1 MLNMFDNKNKFQNQ
15 KTKSIDNL
23 QTVDV
28 EAANVNGNLNN
39 KKITKSTCSSFRE
52 NVFPICCALFGF
64 LFFFV
69 FFVVYWYQII
79 YVLVNTVL
87 P

>member
-1 MLNMFDNKNKFQNQ
+1 MFDNKNKFQNQ

-23 QTVDV
+23 PTVDV
-28 EAANVNGNLNN
+28 EAANVNGNLDN
-39 KKITKSTCSSFRE
+39 KKIPKSTCSLFIE